1 MMFAVTQYLPSLR
14 LNFPGGASNEYR
26 LRGHEVDFRGN
37 AGSWRILGEDEV
49 QLHFVLHT
57 EVAKWLMKVSGNA
70 KRTGSI
76 T

>member
-1 MMFAVTQYLPSLR
+1 MFNVMQYLPSLR

-26 LRGHEVDFRGN
+26 VRGGEVDFRGS
-37 AGSWRILGEDEV
+37 AGSWRVLGEDEV

-57 EVAKWLMKVSGNA
+57 EVAKWLMKVSVNA
-70 KRTGSI
+70 SRTGSV